1 MSPLPKTITFL
12 ILLMAGFCLGLFCD
26 ASPSREADALNAST
40 FQEIWNTIE
49 TSFPATPEQRKKWQA
64 IRQSYASRMEGSV
77 DHAGFR
83 SLAHDMIAEMGLS
96 HFNVLEAD
104 PLSDLDRPLTSGNTG
119 FLGLEL
125 TYAHHHWWI
134 TQVHPGSPA
143 QEAGIQPGFRIRS
156 VDGIIPD
163 NRDMPVAARFR
174 QSRWVWG
181 PSGTRIALEI
191 LDRKDGLH
199 QKTLEY
205 REWKGFTSTP
215 IGVAGEV
222 PILYQESV
230 LDGAMVIRFSNWY
243 PVILPSL
250 IKAIRAA
257 SKHKGLVIDLR
268 SNTGGIGM
276 MANGLA
282 GRMSDRAFSLGTLH
296 MRQGT
301 LNFAVFPQPGPYSG
315 KVAILIDGWSASTSE
330 IFAQGMKEAG
340 RARVFGSRSMGAALP
355 SFFKTLPNGDTLQY
369 AIATYQSPSGIAIEG
384 SGVIPDQPVEAQ
396 PEDLLHGRDPVLY
409 EAIEWIIQP

>member
-1 MSPLPKTITFL
+1 MSPLPIIITFA
-12 ILLMAGFCLGLFCD
+12 ILLMAGSWFGGGCH
-26 ASPSREADALNAST
+26 ANPSREADALNVST
-40 FQEIWNTIE
+40 FREIWNTIE
-49 TSFPATPEQRKKWQA
+49 TSFPATPEQREKWQA
-64 IRQSYASRMEGSV
+64 IRQSYASRIEGAE
-77 DHAGFR
+77 DHAVFR

-96 HFNVLEAD
+96 HFNVLESD

-143 QEAGIQPGFRIRS
+143 QEAGMQPGFRIRS

-163 NRDMPVAARFR
+163 NRDLPAAARFR

-181 PSGTRIALEI
+181 PSGTHIALEF

-199 QKTLEY
+199 KKTLEY

-215 IGVAGEV
+215 IGVTGEV

-230 LDGAMVIRFSNWY
+230 LDGAMVVRFSNWY
-243 PVILPSL
+243 PVILPTL
-250 IKAIRAA
+250 VKAIRAA
-257 SKHKGLVIDLR
+257 SDYQGLIIDLR

-276 MANGLA
+276 MANGVA

-296 MRQGT
+296 MSQGT
-301 LNFAVFPQPGPYSG
+301 LNFAVFPQTESYLG

-355 SFFKTLPNGDTLQY
+355 SFFKILPNGDTLQY
-369 AIATYQSPSGIAIEG
+369 AIATYESPSGIAIEG

-396 PEDLLHGRDPVLY
+396 PEDLLHG
-409 EAIEWIIQP
+409 